1 MSCESTHGVWS
12 WICHQNFLWR
22 YKNWSEEK
30 KWVLVIMCGFIFN
43 LLSRY
48 KVSYNSDWPGTYYVA
63 GAKFVFRTSCLHL
76 LMLGFQVCATMLAF
90 FVLRKKCHLIKI
102 LIQAEAPG
110 LWERCSDEVK
120 HLKAWVWASLRDM
133 WPSAGVLNIPGAY
146 CIVSHTWI
154 HSLASACILFLLVY
168 INYKRY

>member
-22 YKNWSEEK
+22 YKNWSEEM

-90 FVLRKKCHLIKI
+90 FVLRKKMLFNKDFNTGWSTR
-102 LIQAEAPG
+102 AM
-110 LWERCSDEVK
+110 REV
-120 HLKAWVWASLRDM
+120 LRWSKTLEGM
-133 WPSAGVLNIPGAY
+133 SVGFSKRLTCGIVLGSWIYPVLTVQWTIP
-146 CIVSHTWI
+146 
-154 HSLASACILFLLVY
+154 SACILFLLVY
-168 INYKRY
+168 IN